1 MESDNFADRLL
12 DFVIRII
19 KLGGSLPDEYLANHI
34 KRQMLRSAT
43 SVGANYEE
51 ARDSESDA
59 DFLHKMNIVL
69 KEARETHYWL
79 KIINRTEILPTN
91 RMTDIL
97 SEASEICAILVSSVK
112 TLKDKKKKSGK
123 TKS

>member
-1 MESDNFADRLL
+1 
-12 DFVIRII
+12 
-19 KLGGSLPDEYLANHI
+19 
-34 KRQMLRSAT
+34 MLRSAT

-51 ARDSESDA
+51 ARGSESDA